1 MNKAAAGSITR
12 LAKEFIKSIQAF
24 FLQIAPSVILLDS
37 QQSTAGQWPIS
48 DCFQPL
54 ILQSI
59 LYYADLY
66 LIMQS
71 TASVLHQY
79 RYILTKLLF

>member
-24 FLQIAPSVILLDS
+24 FPQIAPSVILLDS

-48 DCFQPL
+48 DRFQPL